1 MKLARP
7 VKYLLV
13 AAGSILLLAASLI
26 IYLYRFY
33 PREKLLPIITARAEE
48 ALRRRISIKGIDY
61 GFKGILLVKPV
72 IYSDVKGCGEV
83 LASADLAIIRFSVLK
98 ILLKQ
103 EFEIRFIGLENPY
116 LNICFSDD
124 TSNIERLLRDLMSDT
139 ESSMRARVDS
149 IALSGA
155 RISLK
160 DSPSYLRPL
169 EGSYTIDATL
179 EFREQKKINITDC
192 TIMLPEKRGV
202 LHPDLALEIKEDDF
216 VLGGEVALDKCSLLW
231 VYRWGANL
239 SLPYHEVSGRVR
251 ELRITKRSVE
261 GFLKGSS
268 ILSHGKPLSVDG
280 YCRVSIPEERV
291 FISNAQGAIQTSSFL
306 VEELLFNFNGDI
318 KSFKIR
324 NINAQIADLA
334 PILSFLPAELYGA
347 VQGNLSMAAGSYDG
361 ELKLNC
367 GYDPRS
373 KTVRDL
379 IGSIRIKAG
388 TIPRTSLS
396 LLLYGQPLELSIASG
411 DGGLK
416 RITLSARAAEFSV
429 PESGKG
435 GKSPAGSSFNIPFE
449 LSGEV
454 EVGTL
459 RLDNA
464 VLTQVSAGYTLTGK
478 RLSLNPVTGQF
489 MGGEIKGKGAVDL
502 GKKRPRIEYALAFN
516 GVRMQNLSR
525 LSERFRDRLFG
536 VAGGR
541 AEGDFVIEE
550 NSGIAD
556 SLRGRIE
563 FSIDRGKLVNTGIQD
578 GLGIWLEELKYKLKD
593 LEFNKI
599 YGNIGISGK
608 LFQINSFIFSARDIR
623 LKIDGFIDRSLEG
636 DLKIDLEFTRKF
648 IEDVPNPAIFL
659 QLNKYKRDHWYL
671 LPFQAKG
678 KDITDGRNIKK
689 LY

>member
-7 VKYLLV
+7 AKYLLV
-13 AAGSILLLAASLI
+13 AASSILLIAASLI
-26 IYLYRFY
+26 ICLDRFY
-33 PREKLLPIITARAEE
+33 PKEKLLPIITARAEE
-48 ALRRRISIKGIDY
+48 ALRRKISITGIDY

-72 IYSDVKGCGEV
+72 IFSDVKGCGEV
-83 LASADLAIIRFSVLK
+83 LASADLAIIRFSMLK

-124 TSNIERLLRDLMSDT
+124 TSNIERFLRDLMSDT

-160 DSPSYLRPL
+160 DPPPYLRPL
-169 EGSYTIDATL
+169 GGNYTIDATL
-179 EFREQKKINITDC
+179 EFRGKKKINITDC
-192 TIMLPEKRGV
+192 TIVLPEKRGV
-202 LHPDLALEIKEDDF
+202 LHPDLELEIKEDDF
-216 VLGGEVALDKCSLLW
+216 VLNGEVVLDKCSLLW
-231 VYRWGANL
+231 VYLWGKDL
-239 SLPYHEVSGRVR
+239 RLPYHEVSGRVN

-268 ILSHGKPLSVDG
+268 VLSHGKPLSVNG
-280 YCRVSIPEERV
+280 YCRVGIPDERV
-291 FISNAQGAIQTSSFL
+291 FISSAQGAIQTSSFL
-306 VEELLFNFNGDI
+306 VEEFLFTFNGDI

-324 NINAQIADLA
+324 NINAQIADVA
-334 PILSFLPAELYGA
+334 PILSFLPAELYGTL
-347 VQGNLSMAAGSYDG
+347 QGNLSMAAGSYEG

-373 KTVRDL
+373 KIVRDL

-388 TIPRTSLS
+388 IIPRTNLS
-396 LLLYGQPLELSIASG
+396 LLLFGQPVELSIASG

-416 RITLSARAAEFSV
+416 RISMSARAAEFSV
-429 PESGKG
+429 PEGGKG
-435 GKSPAGSSFNIPFE
+435 QISPAGNSFDIPFE
-449 LSGEV
+449 LSGAV

-478 RLSLNPVTGQF
+478 RLSLNPVSGQF
-489 MGGEIKGKGAVDL
+489 MGGEIKGRGSVDL
-502 GKKRPRIEYALAFN
+502 GKNRPRIEYALAFN
-516 GVRMQNLSR
+516 GVKMQNLSR
-525 LSERFRDRLFG
+525 LSERFTDRLFG
-536 VAGGR
+536 VAGGM

-599 YGNIGISGK
+599 YGNVGISGR

-623 LKIDGFIDRSLEG
+623 LKMNGFIDRSLEG

-659 QLNKYKRDHWYL
+659 QLNKYKRDNWYL